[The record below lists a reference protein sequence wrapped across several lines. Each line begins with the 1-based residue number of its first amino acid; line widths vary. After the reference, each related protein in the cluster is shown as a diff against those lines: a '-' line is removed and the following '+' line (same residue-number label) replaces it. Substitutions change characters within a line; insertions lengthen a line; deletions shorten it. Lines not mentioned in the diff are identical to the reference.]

1 MPEDLSHLIADL
13 CEEET
18 LAAVKKKLET
28 EDPLAILAE
37 LKNGMSIVGERFER
51 SEYFLS
57 DMLMAT
63 EIFKA
68 AYQIVRQ
75 KLQKGREDTVGTI
88 VIGTVQGDIHT
99 LGKDIV
105 SAIMEA
111 GGFRV
116 VDAGVDVSPE
126 KFIEKAREGEPDIL
140 GMSTLLMMGLHPMKA
155 TTEAL
160 AKEGLRDRVRVMIG
174 GSPIFGNPEAWLRE
188 TGADDYG
195 RDAVDALKKAR
206 RLLGG

>member
-1 MPEDLSHLIADL
+1 MAEDLSHLIADL
-13 CEEET
+13 REEET

-37 LKNGMSIVGERFER
+37 LKNGMSIVGERYER

-57 DMLMAT
+57 EMLMAT

-68 AYQIVRQ
+68 AYQDVRQ
-75 KLQKGREDTVGTI
+75 KLQKKAVDIDGTF

-105 SAIMEA
+105 SAFMEA
-111 GGFRV
+111 SGFRV
-116 VDAGVDVSPE
+116 IDLGVDVSPE
-126 KFIEKAREGEPDIL
+126 KFVEKAGEVEADIL
-140 GMSTLLMMGLHPMKA
+140 GMSTLLTMGVHQMKA
-155 TTEAL
+155 TEEAL
-160 AKEGLRDRVRVMIG
+160 NKKGLRDRIRVMIG
-174 GSPIFGNPEAWLRE
+174 GNPIFGDPEAWLRE

-195 RDAVDALKKAR
+195 RDAVDAVKKAR
-206 RLLGG
+206 RLIGL